1 VIYYL
6 QKTNKLDFELWD
18 IENLTS
24 GDFTIEYQVDQ
35 EMWDTFNLQ
44 LSNHSQLP
52 SGGAATDHRGTG
64 LPVLTFEAFIEHYFT
79 RKLNRV
85 PKVLEEVEIRIA
97 NITLAF
103 DNPKL
108 LGLLKERGALIASS
122 KYSKVPK
129 INQEIGQLINE
140 KK

>member
-1 VIYYL
+1 
-6 QKTNKLDFELWD
+6 
-18 IENLTS
+18 
-24 GDFTIEYQVDQ
+24 
-35 EMWDTFNLQ
+35 MWETFNLQ
-44 LSNHSQLP
+44 LANHSQLP

-85 PKVLEEVEIRIA
+85 PKVIEDVEIRIA

-108 LGLLKERGALIASS
+108 LGLLKERGELIAAS

-129 INQEIGQLINE
+129 INEQIGKLIDE
-140 KK
+140 KKSEMIRPVTAFITFERQEGKERAVKFFCK